1 MVKVLI
7 LKKRKDFVRAAKGFK
22 MVAPSLILQAAQSLP
37 GAYRKLS
44 DDSCFLGFTATK
56 KLGKAFVRNRTKRR
70 LRAASREI
78 FPKHALSGIDYVLIG
93 RYNTK
98 DIDFKQLKDDMKHAL
113 KRLNK
118 QISQNIDNKG
128 NSPQDN
134 DTQNTHSAN

>member
-7 LKKRKDFVRAAKGFK
+7 LKKRKDFVRAAKGLK

-37 GAYRKLS
+37 SLYRKVS

-70 LRAASREI
+70 LRAAAREI
-78 FPKHALSGIDYVLIG
+78 FPTHALAGTDYVIIG

-98 DIDFKQLKDDMKHAL
+98 DVDFKQLKDDMKLAL

-118 QISQNIDNKG
+118 LINNEK
-128 NSPQDN
+128 PQANESLPDA
-134 DTQNTHSAN
+134 DQDIHSAD